1 MSGILA
7 LRLLLAFG
15 LGGEPAPQEL
25 VHVQARVVTVSGA
38 SIYLDVG
45 REAGVLADDR
55 VVLLPSG
62 AAKIDAVVRDVSK
75 STSRVEI
82 APGFPSVAVGTRA
95 EVLVPKERSK
105 PSSLPVAAPAVPA
118 QAQPAPS
125 SPTPAPEHPPWTHP
139 PEEWSQDVPLLAPQL
154 SSGIDATSGAPTD
167 LQKTIAGRFWIQS
180 NLSVDRERGDAR
192 YLSSSAGTELHME
205 NPLGRPGALDAQ
217 LGFFRNAFR
226 TPGFPEATDST
237 LAVQRL
243 SYVDGGT
250 PEVPTR
256 WEFGRFLQHEFP
268 ELGTVDGV
276 DWSYRTKSGSRI
288 GANVGGFP
296 EPSLEMSENG
306 DAQATLYYRWVA
318 DASQRFSLG
327 AAYQDTLHDGKQDRN
342 LLLGTVDYA
351 TGSVFSVHSAVW
363 LDYYGS
369 EDTLK
374 SQGVE
379 LTEFQAQAAWR
390 FERDGGLGLS
400 ASHRKVPEMLRD
412 EFATTSPE
420 FVKDSRYDRVGL
432 SGWKSLGEHGRT
444 FGNADLW
451 QDQVDSGARGELG
464 IAWREL
470 VFRHGEVGLSAFTV
484 DGSFSSGE
492 GARIFASQALGRV
505 FWTLGY
511 EFTNYDQKDFFGS
524 QSTLAHNA
532 VTGTIDIDLGRL
544 WNLSL
549 FGDDRFGDALDS
561 YSLGFLLQVRF

>member
-1 MSGILA
+1 VSGSLA
-7 LRLLLAFG
+7 LRLLLAFR

-25 VHVQARVVTVSGA
+25 VHVQARVVSVSGA
-38 SIYLDVG
+38 SVYLDVG

-55 VVLLPSG
+55 VLLLPSSG
-62 AAKIDAVVRDVSK
+62 ARVDATIRDVSK
-75 STSRVEI
+75 STSRAEF
-82 APGFPSVAVGTRA
+82 APGSAGVAVGTRA
-95 EVLVPKERSK
+95 EVLVPKERLK
-105 PSSLPVAAPAVPA
+105 PASPPSPGPTPEAPA
-118 QAQPAPS
+118 PAPS
-125 SPTPAPEHPPWTHP
+125 TAAPLHPPWTHP
-139 PEEWSQDVPLLAPQL
+139 PEEWSRDVPLLAPQFDP
-154 SSGIDATSGAPTD
+154 SGNDTTPGARTD
-167 LQKTIAGRFWIQS
+167 LPTIFTGRVYAQS
-180 NLSVDRERGDAR
+180 TVSEDRERGDSR
-192 YLSSSAGTELHME
+192 YLSASTGAELHLE
-205 NPLGRPGALDAQ
+205 NPLGRAGALDARMD
-217 LGFFRNAFR
+217 FFRDSFR
-226 TPGFPEATDST
+226 VAGSPDETNST
-237 LAVQRL
+237 FAVRQL

-256 WEFGRFLQHEFP
+256 WEVGRFLQHEFP

-276 DWSYRTKSGSRI
+276 DWSYRMKSGSRI
-288 GANVGGFP
+288 GVNAGGFP
-296 EPSLEMSENG
+296 EPDLETSENG

-318 DASQRFSLG
+318 DSTERFSLG

-342 LLLGTVDYA
+342 LFLGTVDYS
-351 TGSVFSVHSAVW
+351 TGAIFSVHSALW

-379 LTEFQAQAAWR
+379 LTECQAQAAWR
-390 FERDGGLGLS
+390 FERDGGFGVS
-400 ASHRKVPEMLRD
+400 ALHRKVPEMLRD
-412 EFATTSPE
+412 EFATDSAD

-451 QDQVDSGARGELG
+451 QDQDDAGARGELG
-464 IAWREL
+464 LAWREL
-470 VFRHGEVGLSAFTV
+470 VFRHGEIGLSAFTV

-492 GARIFASQALGRV
+492 GMRVFANQSLGRV

-532 VTGTIDIDLGRL
+532 LTGTIDIDLGKR

-549 FGDDRFGDALDS
+549 FGDDRFGDQLDS
-561 YSLGFLLQVRF
+561 YSLGFLLQRRF